1 MPTDSQG
8 KNGSFELFLEDDG
21 GAFSVQ
27 PSRGMNEL
35 NFALLVKD
43 PTKLDYETSDTKYIE
58 FRWKKP
64 MQKPSFPHFTWGL
77 GLPCGLLRA
86 WRIYF
91 PSDPLSEQADLGL
104 GINFVPKNTSLK
116 S

>member
-1 MPTDSQG
+1 MSTDSQG

-58 FRWKKP
+58 FRLRI
-64 MQKPSFPHFTWGL
+64 FAEHINPHY
-77 GLPCGLLRA
+77 R
-86 WRIYF
+86 
-91 PSDPLSEQADLGL
+91 L
-104 GINFVPKNTSLK
+104 GIFSIPPYRLDIFSVPPYRLDIFSVPP
-116 S
+116 